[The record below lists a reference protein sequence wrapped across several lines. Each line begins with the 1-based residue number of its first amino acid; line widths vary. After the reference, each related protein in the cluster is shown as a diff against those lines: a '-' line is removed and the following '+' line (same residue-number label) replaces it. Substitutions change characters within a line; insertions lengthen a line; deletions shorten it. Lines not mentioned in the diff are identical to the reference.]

1 MPEALHNGDSVYQT
15 LFESAGDAI
24 FVHNENKI
32 LAVNRKACEMLG
44 YTEDELLSISP
55 SEMDAVNHRMYMP
68 ARMAKLKK
76 HRFISFE
83 TTHQKKDGT
92 PVPVEITA
100 QAITW
105 KGESA
110 VMSICRDNT
119 AKKHYDDILL
129 NAAFEWQRTFDAI
142 KDAVFLLSPEHRI
155 LRCNKASYKI
165 FNKSKPGEILGKFCW
180 EVVHGTSE
188 QARTCPFM
196 AAKKTRKRK
205 TSVFK
210 SGGRWL
216 EITVDPVLDGG
227 DNISGV
233 VHVVSDITERK
244 RVEEALRMHQ
254 IELEMQNEELR
265 RAHTELETARVRYFD
280 LYELAPVGYCTVS
293 ENGLILEANL
303 SAATLLGEDRSA
315 LIKQPIFHFILKE
328 DRNIYHQHCKKLFE
342 SAGLQ
347 AFELRMSKKDGT
359 AFWVHLEASAAQDPD
374 GATVLRVV
382 LGDITGRKRLES
394 EKAELEKQNRQL
406 QKSESL
412 NRMAGAIAHRFNNQ
426 LQVVMGYLEM
436 VIGDLPPGDSR
447 VLKLISAMQAAG
459 KASEVSGL
467 LLAYLGQVQVKLD
480 SLDLSE
486 LCRMSLPLLQAGK
499 PEAAALETDLPSPG
513 PCISADAKRIQQM
526 LTNLVINAWE
536 AIGDGAG
543 TVHLRVGTV
552 SPADIPVSHR
562 FPVEWRP
569 GEQTYVCLEVA
580 DSGCGIQEKDMDN
593 IFDPFFST
601 KFTGRGLGLAVVL
614 GIVKAHGSVI
624 TAESRINGGS
634 AFKVFF
640 PLSVQTAS
648 RRDEQVFQ
656 AQELVPGGTV
666 LFVEDE
672 EGIRRMAESLVI

>member
-1 MPEALHNGDSVYQT
+1 MEA
-15 LFESAGDAI
+15 
-24 FVHNENKI
+24 
-32 LAVNRKACEMLG
+32 
-44 YTEDELLSISP
+44 
-55 SEMDAVNHRMYMP
+55 
-68 ARMAKLKK
+68 
-76 HRFISFE
+76 
-83 TTHQKKDGT
+83 
-92 PVPVEITA
+92 
-100 QAITW
+100 
-105 KGESA
+105 
-110 VMSICRDNT
+110 
-119 AKKHYDDILL
+119 
-129 NAAFEWQRTFDAI
+129 
-142 KDAVFLLSPEHRI
+142 
-155 LRCNKASYKI
+155 
-165 FNKSKPGEILGKFCW
+165 
-180 EVVHGTSE
+180 
-188 QARTCPFM
+188 
-196 AAKKTRKRK
+196 
-205 TSVFK
+205 
-210 SGGRWL
+210 
-216 EITVDPVLDGG
+216 
-227 DNISGV
+227 
-233 VHVVSDITERK
+233 
-244 RVEEALRMHQ
+244 
-254 IELEMQNEELR
+254 
-265 RAHTELETARVRYFD
+265 
-280 LYELAPVGYCTVS
+280 
-293 ENGLILEANL
+293 
-303 SAATLLGEDRSA
+303 
-315 LIKQPIFHFILKE
+315 
-328 DRNIYHQHCKKLFE
+328 
-342 SAGLQ
+342 
-347 AFELRMSKKDGT
+347 
-359 AFWVHLEASAAQDPD
+359 
-374 GATVLRVV
+374 
-382 LGDITGRKRLES
+382 
-394 EKAELEKQNRQL
+394 QNRQL